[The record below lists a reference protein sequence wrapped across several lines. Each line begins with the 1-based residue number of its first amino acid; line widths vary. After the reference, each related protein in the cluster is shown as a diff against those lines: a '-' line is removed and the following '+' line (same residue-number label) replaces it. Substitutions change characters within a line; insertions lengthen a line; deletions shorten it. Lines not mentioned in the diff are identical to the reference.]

1 MADRIV
7 KEWKIHYELYDGE
20 GGLREYFIVLPSVR
34 KVLWW
39 FLTRGRRAARI
50 YIWTSGRIA

>member
-1 MADRIV
+1 MKTEIV
-7 KEWKIHYELYDGE
+7 KEWNIHYEIHDGE

-39 FLTRGRRAARI
+39 FLTRGRRTAQI